1 MDTTREAQLPA
12 KLRILFD
19 PHRYKVLYGGR
30 GGGKSHGI
38 ATALLVLGMNKP
50 LRVLCAR
57 ELQNSIRDS
66 VHKLLSDKI
75 NELNFGSFYEIQQ
88 ATIKGKNGTEFF
100 FEGIKQNVNKIKS
113 YEGVNVAWVEEA
125 QTVSKNSWDILIPTI
140 RAEGSEIWISF
151 NPELEDDETYQRFIV
166 NPPKDSVVVKMN
178 WNDNPWFPQVLKAE
192 MEELKIKDYN
202 AYLTVWEGQCRQV
215 VDGAIFAQE
224 LKACKDSN
232 RITTVPYDKNY
243 PVTVSWDLG
252 WSDFTS
258 LWFTQAI
265 GERVHVID
273 CYQNQLQEISHYVTI
288 LQERGYVYKEDLLPH
303 DANKTELGSGKS
315 INEILSRLGRN
326 VRVVP
331 MLSKK
336 EQIDTARRFF
346 SRCYFDETKCGEGL
360 NALRRYRYHFNEQTG
375 VFSRDPVHDQS
386 SHFSDAF
393 IYSAVGYHE
402 NKKVESNHNRSSSLQ
417 RQINRNRYG
426 AVIY

>member
-1 MDTTREAQLPA
+1 MGVAIALLLQGME
-12 KLRILFD
+12 K
-19 PHRYKVLYGGR
+19 PHR
-30 GGGKSHGI
+30 I
-38 ATALLVLGMNKP
+38 
-50 LRVLCAR
+50 LCAR
-57 ELQNSIRDS
+57 EVQNSIRDS
-66 VHKLLSDKI
+66 VHKLLSDQI
-75 NELNFGSFYEIQQ
+75 NIMRLGSFYEIQQ

-113 YEGVNVAWVEEA
+113 YEGITRCWVEEA
-125 QTVSKNSWDILIPTI
+125 ATVSKNSWDILIPTI
-140 RAEGSEIWISF
+140 RAEDSEIWISF

-178 WNDNPWFPQVLKAE
+178 WNDNPWFPQVLKQE

-224 LKACKDSN
+224 IDACKKTS

-258 LWFTQAI
+258 LWFTQQI

-303 DANKTELGSGKS
+303 DANKTELGTGQS
-315 INEILSRLGRN
+315 IAEVLRRLGRN
-326 VRVVP
+326 VTVVP

-375 VFSRDPVHDQS
+375 VFSRDPVHNS
-386 SHFSDAF
+386 ASHYSDSF
-393 IYSAVGYHE
+393 IYSAVGYREHKNVT
-402 NKKVESNHNRSSSLQ
+402 NKQKSSTLGRRIAQ
-417 RQINRNRYG
+417 NRYG